1 MNSLL
6 DFPRKLRIS
15 HDLGILRATT
25 VESATS
31 ACMDLLWSGRGRRV
45 GRSVSLAA
53 ETGRSLSGLLANSLD
68 RFAEHLP
75 AVPSCV
81 GTGRQQV
88 RQGQTEQYHDQ
99 GQNQEPEGNEENVR
113 PARGPGLDARAGQ
126 SQDRDGKQDS
136 HAKTASHVLV
146 RAASVFRFA
155 CRCSR
160 EPGAVLCRSKWCMS

>member
-53 ETGRSLSGLLANSLD
+53 GTGRSLSGLLANGLD

-81 GTGRQQV
+81 GTGCQQV
-88 RQGQTEQYHDQ
+88 RMKLSRTGKLTLPGPAEWA
-99 GQNQEPEGNEENVR
+99 R
-113 PARGPGLDARAGQ
+113 PRAR
-126 SQDRDGKQDS
+126 
-136 HAKTASHVLV
+136 
-146 RAASVFRFA
+146 SV
-155 CRCSR
+155 
-160 EPGAVLCRSKWCMS
+160 